1 MIVDFIHW
9 SQSVFSRLR
18 CGGGEIF
25 SQHALQTGHKCTS
38 FRVNHYLCP
47 QRPLSP
53 SSILPLLPPSFSH
66 TVTSTLPS
74 LPFFYYVPIFF
85 FSFSKVYYWENIT
98 PSIVCTNVHLHTSA
112 ELPAQLLFPNQ
123 KQTAIN
129 RAPSLLSHTGDSLNQ
144 SVFSWCSAHP
154 GLCYPFSE
162 SSSCVC
168 VYIFLKV
175 ASNDK
180 DLAPLQT
187 Q

>member
-9 SQSVFSRLR
+9 SQGVFSRLR

-74 LPFFYYVPIFF
+74 LPFFITCPFSFFLYPKFIIGKISHRPSCAQTYTCIPLQSCQLNSCFLIKSKQPLTELLPCYLTPATHLISLCSPDAQLTQACVILSVSRVHVCACIFF
-85 FSFSKVYYWENIT
+85 
-98 PSIVCTNVHLHTSA
+98 
-112 ELPAQLLFPNQ
+112 
-123 KQTAIN
+123 
-129 RAPSLLSHTGDSLNQ
+129 
-144 SVFSWCSAHP
+144 
-154 GLCYPFSE
+154 
-162 SSSCVC
+162 
-168 VYIFLKV
+168 
-175 ASNDK
+175 
-180 DLAPLQT
+180 
-187 Q
+187 